1 MSQVVWLPEALEDI
15 TRLRGFLEDK
25 SPQAGSRAAA
35 VIRGGASKLANFPA
49 IGKPMN
55 DDSGQRELFL
65 PFGAGGYVLRYRID
79 QGMVV
84 ITRVWH
90 SNENRD

>member
-1 MSQVVWLPEALEDI
+1 MSEVVWLPEALEDI

-25 SPQAGSRAAA
+25 SPQAVSRAAA
-35 VIRGGASKLANFPA
+35 VIRSGAKKLANFPA

-55 DDSGQRELFL
+55 DDSGRRELFL
-65 PFGAGGYVLRYRID
+65 PFGAGSYVLRYRMD
-79 QGMVV
+79 RDMVA

-90 SNENRD
+90 SSENRD